1 MGRSYLYQQDEG
13 NDIKE
18 NSDNYALNK
27 EIQQLKTDAAVAA
40 AVAAA
45 GMEGLKRELILAA
58 AIVMAKDETN
68 AALKETILTLKRHCE
83 RTPDE

>member
-13 NDIKE
+13 IDIKE

-40 AVAAA
+40 A

-58 AIVMAKDETN
+58 ALVMAKDETN
-68 AALKETILTLKRHCE
+68 AALKETILTLKRRRG